1 MEEKYKLEHI
11 EELSFELCKPLY
23 TTNRI
28 KVNQSPL
35 IIQVKIRLLLN
46 LFFVSAVYLL

>member
-1 MEEKYKLEHI
+1 MKGDMDEKYKLEHI

-28 KVNQSPL
+28 KVKSH
-35 IIQVKIRLLLN
+35 IYMY
-46 LFFVSAVYLL
+46 SAILEKMCAIFHF